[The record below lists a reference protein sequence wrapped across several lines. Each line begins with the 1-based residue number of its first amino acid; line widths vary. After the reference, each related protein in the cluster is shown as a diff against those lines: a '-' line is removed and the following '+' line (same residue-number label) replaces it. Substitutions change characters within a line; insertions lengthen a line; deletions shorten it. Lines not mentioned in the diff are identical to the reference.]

1 MSEARTQRGTRELRL
16 SARGDELR
24 LRLLEL
30 ALHLVGGDRGGCR
43 GCRGEGVLV
52 RVGGRRGRLRRR
64 ACGEQGCEVRLL
76 RHDLLGARPVPLLH
90 LGPHL
95 LTRRAGGGARGW
107 DWRCALLHPLRLRCA
122 PPPPPPPP
130 VYPSSTP
137 SASGVPLLQPLRLR
151 CAPPPAPPPRAA
163 PLPARAAA
171 GAARPPPPREA
182 ARPRRSSAAGSAPP
196 WLGVGVRV
204 RVRSGS
210 GLG

>member
-30 ALHLVGGDRGGCR
+30 ALHLVGGDCAGCR
-43 GCRGEGVLV
+43 GCRGEGVLA

-95 LTRRAGGGARGW
+95 LTRRAGGWRSGLGLAVRPSSSPSASGAP
-107 DWRCALLHPLRLRCA
+107 LLHPLRLGPHLCQLELQ
-122 PPPPPPPP
+122 P
-130 VYPSSTP
+130 
-137 SASGVPLLQPLRLR
+137 VPLGLLRR
-151 CAPPPAPPPRAA
+151 AKPRA
-163 PLPARAAA
+163 
-171 GAARPPPPREA
+171 
-182 ARPRRSSAAGSAPP
+182 
-196 WLGVGVRV
+196 LGVALLQALR
-204 RVRSGS
+204 R
-210 GLG
+210 LGEG